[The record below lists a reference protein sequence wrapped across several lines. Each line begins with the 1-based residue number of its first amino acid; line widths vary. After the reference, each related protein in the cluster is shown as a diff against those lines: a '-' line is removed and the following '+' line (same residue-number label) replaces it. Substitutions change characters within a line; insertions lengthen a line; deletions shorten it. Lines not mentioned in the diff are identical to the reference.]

1 METKTN
7 ILPDTTGKSGDVIM
21 IRALFIDEIPALRQ
35 HAIRLTT
42 EVLSGHDRIYA
53 IEACNALEAVEH
65 LKSHDQLFVVVDIF
79 LPDMNGLKLAK
90 LLWDQCET
98 TRILFWSRF
107 HRDYYLQELT
117 RMAPEIATYGYIL
130 KTESDEKLRYAI
142 ECLFVHNNP
151 YIDPMVRIGA
161 ARRKSPQMVLTDSEL
176 QMLHDLTLGLTD
188 KAIGKRRGLS
198 VRGVQNRMASLSN
211 KLLGKSHCYLQ
222 ESTGLSVYNPRA
234 RMILEALKQGLL
246 DTAEIPELDDHLQT
260 WFQHN
265 MLPNTQ
271 TMFQP

>member
-1 METKTN
+1 
-7 ILPDTTGKSGDVIM
+7 M
-21 IRALFIDEIPALRQ
+21 IRALIIDEIPALRQ
-35 HAIRLTT
+35 HAIRLIT
-42 EVLSGHDRIYA
+42 EVLAPIDKVYA
-53 IEACNALEAVEH
+53 IEARTALEAIEQM
-65 LKSHDQLFVVVDIF
+65 KQHDQFYVIVDIS

-117 RMAPEIATYGYIL
+117 RLVPDLATYGYIL
-130 KTESDEKLRYAI
+130 KTESDEKLRYAV

-151 YIDPMVRIGA
+151 YIDPMVRLSA
-161 ARRKSPQMVLTDSEL
+161 ARRKAPQTVLTDSEL

-188 KAIGKRRGLS
+188 KAIGIRRGLS

-211 KLLGKSHCYLQ
+211 KLLGKRHAFLQ
-222 ESTGLSVYNPRA
+222 ESAGLSVYNPRA
-234 RMILEALKQGLL
+234 RMILEALKLGLL

-260 WFQHN
+260 WVEHT
-265 MLPNTQ
+265 MLPNPLST
-271 TMFQP
+271 FQPK